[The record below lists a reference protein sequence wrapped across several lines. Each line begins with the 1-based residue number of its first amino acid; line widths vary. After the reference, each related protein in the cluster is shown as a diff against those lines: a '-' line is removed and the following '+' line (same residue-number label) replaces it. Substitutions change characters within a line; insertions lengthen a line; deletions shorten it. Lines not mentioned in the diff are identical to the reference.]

1 VDNLCAGTS
10 YTVTVTDANG
20 CEVSSTTITFTQP
33 PAFEATVATTNYY
46 GPEKPPLNIHF
57 TDSTYLSTIHPM
69 LFIWAWPPDS
79 IIEQVNWDFGNPGMN
94 ISYSFTD
101 IGENKVN
108 LIVLNKTTGCTD
120 TIDFVIDVQGL
131 GEINNVFSPNGDE
144 VNDVFVFENHGMDIL
159 SVMIF
164 NRWGQKV
171 FETDVSSAKW
181 DGKNL
186 KGNDELAGTYFYVL
200 TAQGK
205 DGYRYE
211 EKGAIILLR
220 E

>member
-1 VDNLCAGTS
+1 
-10 YTVTVTDANG
+10 
-20 CEVSSTTITFTQP
+20 
-33 PAFEATVATTNYY
+33 
-46 GPEKPPLNIHF
+46 
-57 TDSTYLSTIHPM
+57 M
-69 LFIWAWPPDS
+69 
-79 IIEQVNWDFGNPGMN
+79 
-94 ISYSFTD
+94 
-101 IGENKVN
+101 
-108 LIVLNKTTGCTD
+108 NKTTGCTD

-131 GEINNVFSPNGDE
+131 GQINNVFTPNGDLDNE
-144 VNDVFVFENHGMDIL
+144 IFYFDNHGMDIL

-171 FETDVSSAKW
+171 FETDVSSAQW

-200 TAQGK
+200 TAQGE